1 MFHFRWSGRLSSH
14 DFTLNESKTSVS
26 TRVGKV
32 NFSFQHTQLDKAY
45 FAGSTPD
52 REALSLAANLPLGY
66 GWRASASQNW
76 DLSAGKETRMN
87 TNATLFWSGGAQ
99 NCITIRL
106 DYTHDATK
114 DRDVSRI
121 DEIKFTFNFKYLGA
135 IGKDDVIGLM
145 SNTE

>member
-1 MFHFRWSGRLSSH
+1 MESFCKPKLGFVCRQGNK
-14 DFTLNESKTSVS
+14 NEHQCYT
-26 TRVGKV
+26 
-32 NFSFQHTQLDKAY
+32 
-45 FAGSTPD
+45 
-52 REALSLAANLPLGY
+52 
-66 GWRASASQNW
+66 
-76 DLSAGKETRMN
+76 
-87 TNATLFWSGGAQ
+87 FWSGGAQ

-145 SNTE
+145 SNTQ